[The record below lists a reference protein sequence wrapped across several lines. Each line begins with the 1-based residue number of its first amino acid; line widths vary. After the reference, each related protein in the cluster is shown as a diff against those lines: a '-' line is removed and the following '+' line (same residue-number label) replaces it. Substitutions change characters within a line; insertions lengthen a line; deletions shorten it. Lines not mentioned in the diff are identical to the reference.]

1 MYKHLFIF
9 TFIFLVSA
17 CQSVQRG
24 GAVPLGSNEK
34 IKLDVLNIDWND
46 WSLAIGDRRIEG
58 SGFVITNWVN
68 TSDDVGLRYGVLGV
82 IASDLSNEKHMKGS
96 LEFDL
101 KENFDLASTL
111 LNSLNSIQILKESV
125 KSIHLNEN
133 LHKQVITLEPW
144 CVIFTDEK
152 STRFLPQ
159 LKAVLK
165 SKTGKVIWEGNYGPM
180 NPSKPFILGNS
191 MTHDDIKTL
200 QTQLDV
206 AYKEIANQL
215 LANIQGKGS
224 YVSKEESEKFTNDLL
239 NSITIE
245 IDESQFN

>member
-96 LEFDL
+96 LELDL

-125 KSIHLNEN
+125 KSIH
-133 LHKQVITLEPW
+133 
-144 CVIFTDEK
+144 
-152 STRFLPQ
+152 
-159 LKAVLK
+159 
-165 SKTGKVIWEGNYGPM
+165 
-180 NPSKPFILGNS
+180 
-191 MTHDDIKTL
+191 
-200 QTQLDV
+200 
-206 AYKEIANQL
+206 
-215 LANIQGKGS
+215 
-224 YVSKEESEKFTNDLL
+224 
-239 NSITIE
+239 
-245 IDESQFN
+245 